1 MELHCI
7 FCVIPAIALY
17 IEYIKT
23 RVENFHL
30 YLLLME
36 IHAKLMHGD
45 LILSPWLMLC
55 KLLR

>member
-36 IHAKLMHGD
+36 FYAKL
-45 LILSPWLMLC
+45 ILC
-55 KLLR
+55 